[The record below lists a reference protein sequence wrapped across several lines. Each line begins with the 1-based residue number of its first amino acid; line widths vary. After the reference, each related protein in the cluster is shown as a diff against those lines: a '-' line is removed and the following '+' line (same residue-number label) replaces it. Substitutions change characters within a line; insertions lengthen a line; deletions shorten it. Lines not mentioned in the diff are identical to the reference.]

1 MTSVQSPTRT
11 RYVGRS
17 VPTRGAEEVV
27 TGALEYLT
35 DKHLPEMLHG
45 KVFRSTIPHGRLR
58 HLNVDA
64 ARRVPGVVAVL
75 TSGDVPDNMHG
86 LIVQDQPVLVHDRIR
101 QLGDPLA
108 LVAAETLA
116 AAAAGLDAIEA
127 DVEPLPVVDDP
138 EHALDAITIHPAGN
152 LLMDFRHE
160 RGDVEA
166 ALAAAAC
173 VVERTVH
180 TPTQEHVCLEP
191 GGGVGLLHDGQVT
204 IWYGNQLPGF
214 VRLQVARAL
223 KLDPEDVRVIS
234 NPVGG
239 AFGSKADG
247 PVPVFLALLAMATG
261 RPVRIVLTREEV
273 MLTGAKRHPYRIHT
287 RLGLDLAGHIV
298 ALDTDALAD
307 VGPYASFSPS
317 VLKVS
322 AEASTGPYRIGNA
335 RFAGRAV
342 YTNNGNGGSF
352 RGFGV
357 PQVAFALETALDLAA
372 TAMGIDPVELRKA
385 NLLQPGDPHGL
396 YGHLIGEG
404 FHVTEAVNAVADHPW
419 WRHRQDWKEQSHG
432 PWRRGTGFATALKG
446 VGYGSGRGDT
456 SAARLAIGTDGSVRI
471 WAGPNHTG
479 QFIETAY
486 AQIAADALGKSYD
499 EIVVVV
505 GDTELVPESGSCA
518 ASRSTYA
525 GGSAVL
531 AACRELMARVDE
543 LGLPEPLDWEEAGR
557 KLASTGRALVE
568 VTHQAP
574 DVSDL
579 GSNIVA
585 EDLDRLSPHRVFGS
599 AAQVARVE
607 VNHHTGEVVVR
618 GVACAVDCGVA
629 INPAGVIGQTQGGIV
644 QGLGWA
650 IMEDFKIVG
659 GIPAT
664 RSLETYLIPTA
675 ADAPEIE
682 TILIEDGEETGP
694 YGAKGIAE
702 VVLVPIAPAIAAAI
716 RDAVGVTL
724 DRLPATPER
733 VYRLMRGREQTA

>member
-1 MTSVQSPTRT
+1 MTSVESPPRIT
-11 RYVGRS
+11 YVGRS
-17 VPTRGAEEVV
+17 VPTRGAEQVV

-35 DKHLPEMLHG
+35 DKTLPDMLHG
-45 KVFRSTIPHGRLR
+45 KVFRASVPHGRLR
-58 HLNVDA
+58 RLNIAA

-75 TSGDVPDNMHG
+75 TAGDVPDNMHG
-86 LIVQDQPVLVHDRIR
+86 LIVQDQPVLVEDRIR

-108 LVAAETLA
+108 LVAAETESA
-116 AAAAGLDAIEA
+116 AVAGIRAIEA
-127 DVEPLPVVDDP
+127 EVDSLAVVDDP
-138 EHALDAITIHPAGN
+138 ERALDGPALHESGN

-160 RGDVEA
+160 RGDVER
-166 ALAAAAC
+166 ALAGAAYVLA
-173 VVERTVH
+173 RTVH
-180 TPTQEHVCLEP
+180 TPAQEHVCLEP
-191 GGGVGLLHDGQVT
+191 GGGIGFLHDGLLT

-214 VRLQVARAL
+214 VRHQVAKAL
-223 KLDPEDVRVIS
+223 KLDPADVRVIS
-234 NPVGG
+234 DPVGG

-247 PVPVFLALLAMATG
+247 PVPVFLALLAGATG

-273 MLTGAKRHPYRIHT
+273 MLTGAKRHPYRVAT
-287 RLGLDLAGHIV
+287 RIGFDDAGHIV

-335 RFAGRAV
+335 RFVGRAV

-357 PQVAFALETALDLAA
+357 PQVAFALETALNEAAAAMEVDL
-372 TAMGIDPVELRKA
+372 VELRRR
-385 NLLQPGDPHGL
+385 NLLRPGDPHGL
-396 YGHLIGEG
+396 YGHVIGQG
-404 FHVTEAVNAVADHPW
+404 FQMVEAVEAIADHPW
-419 WRHRQDWKEQSHG
+419 WRDRTDWKQG
-432 PWRRGTGFATALKG
+432 AGDNWQRGTGFAAALKG
-446 VGYGSGRGDT
+446 VGYGSKRGDT
-456 SAARLAIGTDGSVRI
+456 SGARLAVGTDGSVRI
-471 WAGPNHTG
+471 WAGPNHSG

-486 AQIAADALGKSYD
+486 AQIAADALGRPYE
-499 EIVVVV
+499 EIEVVV

-531 AACRELMARVDE
+531 AACRELNARIAD
-543 LGLPEPLDWEEAGR
+543 LGLPEPLDWKEAAR
-557 KLASTGRALVE
+557 RLAAAGQALIE

-579 GSNIVA
+579 GA
-585 EDLDRLSPHRVFGS
+585 DLSPDDLERLSPHRVFGS

-607 VNHHTGEVVVR
+607 VNRFTGEVIVR

-629 INPAGVIGQTQGGIV
+629 VNPAGVIGQTEGGIV

-650 IMEDFKIVG
+650 LMEDFKIEG
-659 GIPAT
+659 GLPMT

-675 ADAPEIE
+675 SDAPEIE
-682 TILIEDGEETGP
+682 SILIESGEETGP
-694 YGAKGIAE
+694 FGAKGIAE

-733 VYRLMRGREQTA
+733 VYRLMRGSAE

>member
-1 MTSVQSPTRT
+1 MTSVQSPPRT
-11 RYVGRS
+11 TYVGRS
-17 VPTRGAEEVV
+17 VPTRGAEQVV
-27 TGALEYLT
+27 TGTLEYLT
-35 DKHLPEMLHG
+35 DKTLPGMLHG
-45 KVFRSTIPHGRLR
+45 KVLRASVPHGLLRRLD
-58 HLNVDA
+58 VEA

-75 TSGDVPDNMHG
+75 TARDVPDNMHG
-86 LIVQDQPVLVHDRIR
+86 LIVQDQPVLVDDRIR

-108 LVAAETLA
+108 LVAAETVTA
-116 AAAAGLDAIEA
+116 AVAGIRAIEA
-127 DVEPLPVVDDP
+127 EVESLAVVDDP
-138 EHALDAITIHPAGN
+138 ERSLDGPALHESGN

-160 RGDVEA
+160 RGDVEE
-166 ALAAAAC
+166 ALAGAAH

-191 GGGVGLLHDGQVT
+191 GGGIGFLQGGLVT

-214 VRLQVARAL
+214 VRHQVAKAL
-223 KLDPEDVRVIS
+223 KLDVADVRVIS
-234 NPVGG
+234 DPVGG

-247 PVPVFLALLAMATG
+247 PVPVFLALLTQATG

-273 MLTGAKRHPYRIHT
+273 MLTGAKRHPYRVTT
-287 RLGLDLAGHIV
+287 RIGFDDIGQIV

-335 RFAGRAV
+335 RFVGRAV

-357 PQVAFALETALDLAA
+357 PQVAFALESAVNEAAASMDL
-372 TAMGIDPVELRKA
+372 DPVELRRR
-385 NLLQPGDPHGL
+385 NLLRPGDPHGL
-396 YGHLIGEG
+396 YGHVIGAG
-404 FHVTEAVNAVADHPW
+404 FRMAEAVEAVAEHAW
-419 WRHRQDWKEQSHG
+419 WRDRTEWKEG
-432 PWRRGTGFATALKG
+432 AVGNWRRGTGFAAALKG
-446 VGYGSGRGDT
+446 VGYGSRRGDT
-456 SAARLAIGTDGSVRI
+456 SGARLAVGIDGSVRI
-471 WAGPNHTG
+471 WAGPNHSG

-486 AQIAADALGKSYD
+486 AQIAADALGRPYE
-499 EIVVVV
+499 EIEVVV

-531 AACRELMARVDE
+531 AACRELNTRIAE
-543 LGLPEPLDWEEAGR
+543 LSLPEPLDWKEAGR
-557 KLASTGRALVE
+557 RLAVAGRALIE

-579 GSNIVA
+579 GA
-585 EDLDRLSPHRVFGS
+585 DLSTDDLERLSPHRVFGS

-607 VNHHTGEVVVR
+607 VNQFTGEVIVR
-618 GVACAVDCGVA
+618 SVACAVDCGVA
-629 INPAGVIGQTQGGIV
+629 VNPAGVIGQTEGGIV

-650 IMEDFKIVG
+650 MMEDFKIEG
-659 GIPAT
+659 GVPTT
-664 RSLETYLIPTA
+664 RSLETYLIPTSS
-675 ADAPEIE
+675 DAPEIE
-682 TILIEDGEETGP
+682 SILIESGEETGP
-694 YGAKGIAE
+694 FGAKGIAE

-733 VYRLMRGREQTA
+733 VYRLMRGSVA